1 MKFVSSAKMKIL
13 ALTLILCATSA
24 LALDEGITDSPI
36 VEKSGPKWTDDCPR
50 NVEKVFMGKRLILND
65 YLSEDGEKLA
75 EKVLKRRGCEALS
88 KDRVAF
94 CRFSKKSKK
103 NSCKRALKDFMK
115 SVKTKDNEVL
125 GCGFSSRKERGS
137 ALVCLRKSEDEEKIQ
152 KRSTIEDCKKLIT
165 NLYNNNA
172 LITQDTELESQAKDA
187 TVDALEDNKCDYVDA
202 NRCNLKTNAGSEA
215 VKLCSDVTE
224 GISKSIKRR
233 IGCNFTHT
241 DDLKAVIACVFKK
254 D

>member
-13 ALTLILCATSA
+13 ALTLILCAASA
-24 LALDEGITDSPI
+24 LALEEGIADSPI

-94 CRFSKKSKK
+94 CKFSEKSKK
-103 NSCKRALKDFMK
+103 NSCKRALRDFMK

-125 GCGFSSRKERGS
+125 GCGFSSRKDRGS

-152 KRSTIEDCKKLIT
+152 KRSTTTKCEEYIKT
-165 NLYNNNA
+165 LYSYSS
-172 LITQDTELESQAKDA
+172 ITQDTVLEEKAKKAAD
-187 TVDALEDNKCDYVDA
+187 DALAYNGCGSVDA
-202 NRCNLKTNAGSEA
+202 NRCNLKTNAGPEA
-215 VKLCSDVTE
+215 VNLCIDVTE
-224 GISKSIKRR
+224 GISKTIKRR

-241 DDLKAVIACVFKK
+241 TGLKAVMACSFEK